1 MSHDA
6 LQEVKRLRTLLHKKQ
21 REIDLMR
28 DVVNEARRVAS
39 GESTR
44 LVTLQHFI
52 EHLDREWAE

>member
-39 GESTR
+39 METDR

-52 EHLDREWAE
+52 ERLDREWAE